1 MRTEAVSAALFAVDH
16 TTTSTVAAKLLHH
29 SVSSGVH
36 ALARVVQSVGFAIH
50 SVSNEARSVEN
61 SVLRHP
67 ALYRVL
73 Q

>member
-29 SVSSGVH
+29 FVSSGVH
-36 ALARVVQSVGFAIH
+36 ALARVVQLGFAIH